1 MIRSRQPGVAEL
13 LRYGI
18 LGAARIAKG
27 ALIAP
32 ASGLESVA
40 VTMVG
45 ASTADR
51 AAAFAALHNLPA
63 SGSYDDVLARDDVD
77 VVYIA
82 LPPSA
87 HAEWTLKALAAG
99 KHVFLE
105 KPAVTTP
112 EEARTIVEAADAAGL
127 RLIEAFHYR
136 YHPLFERVLEVLR
149 SGELGALQSA
159 HAVFSTPIA
168 RNDREFRWKAA
179 LGGGALADL
188 GCYCVHWLRTIAGEE
203 PDVTGAVQWRE
214 PDGADRRTEAT
225 LLFPSGLTA
234 SLETDMEPSDGTS
247 TISLIVTGTEGR
259 MEITNPLAPQYGHR
273 FVVHGH
279 GGTREEQ
286 FPKRPTFAYQLEAV
300 TAAILGGKP
309 VPTEGR
315 DTFGNSEV
323 LGTIRVQAAHHNMV

>member
-1 MIRSRQPGVAEL
+1 VDRS
-13 LRYGI
+13 LRFGI
-18 LGAARIAKG
+18 LGAARIAEK
-27 ALIAP
+27 ALIQP
-32 ASGLESVA
+32 ARQMETVNITA
-40 VTMVG
+40 IG
-45 ASTADR
+45 ASSRER
-51 AAAFAALHNLPA
+51 AAGFASRYNLPA
-63 SGSYDDVLARDDVD
+63 SGSYDDLLARDDVD

-112 EEARTIVEAADAAGL
+112 EEARTIVAAADAAGL

-136 YHPLFERVLEVLR
+136 YHPLFERTLDLLR
-149 SGELGALQSA
+149 SGGIGALQTA

-234 SLETDMEPSDGTS
+234 SLETDMEPSDCTS
-247 TISLIVTGTEGR
+247 TISLIVTGTDGWL
-259 MEITNPLAPQYGHR
+259 EITNPLAPQYGHR
-273 FVVHGH
+273 FVVHGP

-300 TAAILGGKP
+300 TAAIVGGKP

-323 LGTIRVQAAHHNMV
+323 LGTIRVQAAHHNVV